1 MADQWLYRNSDLMLG
16 PVPAAQIIEK
26 IYSGELD
33 GKSEIQLM
41 GSGIF
46 RRLGEV
52 DAFRVHLAKADVK
65 RKVDTMAD
73 AHARDRSKKRN
84 IMLAITAVI
93 LAVIAGGV
101 VVAGQYLAVHTPGK
115 SADDLYA
122 DLITVDPPTVTRAR
136 AGGNE
141 ELVDYPGNTPGT
153 PKRPTPNPNPGTAE
167 ARRDPV
173 APRPKNPQAPLA
185 EKTKGGEEDPDGM
198 GLGSGGED
206 QIKAIVATHQK
217 GLFPCLKIVAKA
229 GVAMKV
235 PIEFTVASGKV
246 SKVWVDNPDL
256 KNDSALSECL
266 MTELK
271 KWPFK
276 DGQNGSVGLSFN
288 IGKKG

>member
-1 MADQWLYRNSDLMLG
+1 MADQWLYRNSELTLG

-26 IYSGELD
+26 IYSAELN
-33 GKSEIQLM
+33 GKSEVQLM

-52 DAFRVHLAKADVK
+52 ESFRVHLAKADVK

-73 AHARDRSKKRN
+73 QHSRDRARRRN

-101 VVAGQYLAVHTPGK
+101 VVAGQYFAVHTPGK

-141 ELVDYPGNTPGT
+141 ELIDYPGNTPNGT
-153 PKRPTPNPNPGTAE
+153 KRPE
-167 ARRDPV
+167 ARRDPM
-173 APRPKNPQAPLA
+173 AARPRNTPKT
-185 EKTKGGEEDPDGM
+185 EKDKGGEEDPDGM
-198 GLGSGGED
+198 GIGSGGED
-206 QIKAIVATHQK
+206 QIKQIVATHQK
-217 GLFPCLKIVAKA
+217 GLFPCLKTLAKA
-229 GVAMKV
+229 STGPIKV

-246 SKVWVDNPDL
+246 SKVWIDNPDL
-256 KNDSALSECL
+256 KNDSQLSDCL
-266 MTELK
+266 MSELK